1 MLTWI
6 CLNQA
11 GRARVSIRAE
21 TGDGLV
27 VRRDLTRTS
36 VTTWSRHTQTRIL
49 NRKIMTDGKN
59 IEYDLNVKSMGKC

>member
-6 CLNQA
+6 RLNQA
-11 GRARVSIRAE
+11 GRTRVSIRAE

-49 NRKIMTDGKN
+49 NRKIMNDGKN